1 MPNRAAV
8 TAADL
13 NAAAWRFER
22 APAKVNLGLRV
33 TGKRSDGYHLLDSL
47 VVFASI
53 GDVVALR
60 PTDAAESRLCV
71 RGPFAS
77 ALSGDATDNLVLQA
91 ATAFREAFGGPA
103 VDIILWKHLP
113 VAAGIGGGSAD
124 AAAVLRLLQHGT
136 QIPAEAITDLALKLG
151 ADMPMC
157 LANAPA
163 RIGGI
168 GEALTFL
175 DGIPSV
181 HAVLCN
187 PGVPCS
193 TPAVFKARTGGFSAP
208 ADMPDGPLESAHLAS
223 ITRTFG
229 NDLTAPAI
237 HCAPAINGCL
247 QALERTDGARAHAMS
262 GSGATCFALFETKM
276 AARKAAKTLANAHP
290 DWWVRQA
297 RLKGSAKAA

>member
-1 MPNRAAV
+1 M

-60 PTDAAESRLCV
+60 PSDAKESRLCV
-71 RGPFAS
+71 RGPFAN
-77 ALSGDATDNLVLQA
+77 ALSGDPTDNLVLQA
-91 ATAFREAFGGPA
+91 AEAFRKAFGGPA

-124 AAAVLRLLQHGT
+124 AAAVLRLLQHGA
-136 QIPAEAITDLALKLG
+136 QISEVALMDLALSLG

-168 GEALTFL
+168 GEELTFL
-175 DGIPSV
+175 AGIPSV

-193 TPAVFKARTGGFSAP
+193 TPAVFKARTGDFLAR
-208 ADMPDGPLESAHLAS
+208 ADMPEGPLDNTHLAAV
-223 ITRTFG
+223 TKAFG

-237 HCAPAINGCL
+237 HCAPAISECL

-262 GSGATCFALFETKM
+262 GSGATCFALFGTKI

>member
-1 MPNRAAV
+1 M

-60 PTDAAESRLCV
+60 PSHAEESLLCV
-71 RGPFAS
+71 RGQFAT
-77 ALSGDATDNLVLQA
+77 ALSGDPADNLVLQA

-124 AAAVLRLLQHGT
+124 AAAVLRLLQYGA
-136 QIPAEAITDLALKLG
+136 QISKAALMDLALSLG

-168 GEALTFL
+168 GEELTFL
-175 DGIPSV
+175 DGIPRV

-193 TPAVFKARTGGFSAP
+193 TPAVFKARTGDFSAR
-208 ADMPDGPLESAHLAS
+208 ADMPEGPLDNTHLAAV
-223 ITRTFG
+223 TNTFG

-237 HCAPAINGCL
+237 QCAPTIGDCL
-247 QALERTDGARAHAMS
+247 HALAHTNDVLTHGMS
-262 GSGATCFALFETKM
+262 GSGATCFALFETKI
-276 AARKAAKTLANAHP
+276 AAREAAKTLANAHP

>member
-1 MPNRAAV
+1 M
-8 TAADL
+8 TAADRRR
-13 NAAAWRFER
+13 AAWRFER

-33 TGKRSDGYHLLDSL
+33 TGKRDDGYHLLDSL
-47 VVFASI
+47 VVFANI
-53 GDVVALR
+53 GDVMALR
-60 PTDAAESRLCV
+60 PSDAKESRLCV

-77 ALSGDATDNLVLQA
+77 ALSDELADNLVLQA
-91 ATAFREAFGGPA
+91 TEAFRSAFGGPTI
-103 VDIILWKHLP
+103 DIILWKHLP

-124 AAAVLRLLQHGT
+124 AAAVLRLLQRGKN
-136 QIPAEAITDLALKLG
+136 IYKPALMDLALSLG

-168 GEALTFL
+168 GEELAFL

-193 TPAVFKARTGGFSAP
+193 TPAVFRARAGGFSAR
-208 ADMPDGPLESAHLAS
+208 AELPDGPLDSVALS
-223 ITRTFG
+223 TITKMFG

-237 HCAPAINGCL
+237 QCAPKIGDCL
-247 QALERTDGARAHAMS
+247 HALAHTDDVLTHAMS
-262 GSGATCFALFETKM
+262 GSGATCFALFETKL

>member
-1 MPNRAAV
+1 M
-8 TAADL
+8 TAADRRRT
-13 NAAAWRFER
+13 AWQFEC

-33 TGKRSDGYHLLDSL
+33 TGQRDDGYHLLDSL
-47 VVFASI
+47 VLFASI

-60 PTDAAESRLCV
+60 PTDAKESRLCV
-71 RGPFAS
+71 RGRFAS
-77 ALSGDATDNLVLQA
+77 ALSGELADNLVLQA
-91 ATAFREAFGGPA
+91 AEAFRSAFGGPT
-103 VDIILWKHLP
+103 VEIVLWKHLP

-124 AAAVLRLLQHGT
+124 AAAVLRLLQHGLQT
-136 QIPAEAITDLALKLG
+136 SETALMNLALSLG

-168 GEALTFL
+168 GEELAFL

-187 PGVPCS
+187 PGVSCS
-193 TPAVFKARTGGFSAP
+193 TPAVFKARTGGFSAR
-208 ADMPDGPLESAHLAS
+208 AELPDGPLDSVALS
-223 ITRTFG
+223 IITKMFG
-229 NDLTAPAI
+229 NDLTTPAI
-237 HCAPAINGCL
+237 QCVPKIGDCL
-247 QALERTDGARAHAMS
+247 HALAQTDGALTHTMS
-262 GSGATCFALFETKM
+262 GSGATCFALFETEL
-276 AARKAAKTLANAHP
+276 AARKATKTLANDHP

>member
-1 MPNRAAV
+1 M

-13 NAAAWRFER
+13 NATAWRFEH

-33 TGKRSDGYHLLDSL
+33 TGKRSDGYHFLDSL
-47 VVFASI
+47 VVFANI

-60 PTDAAESRLCV
+60 PSDAKESRLCV
-71 RGPFAS
+71 RGPFTS
-77 ALSGDATDNLVLQA
+77 VLSGVLADNLVLQA
-91 ATAFREAFGGPA
+91 ATAFREAFGGA
-103 VDIILWKHLP
+103 SVDIILWKHLP
-113 VAAGIGGGSAD
+113 VAAGVGGGSAD
-124 AAAVLRLLQHGT
+124 ATAVLRLLQHGT
-136 QIPAEAITDLALKLG
+136 QISEAALMDLALSLG

-157 LANAPA
+157 LANAPV

-168 GEALTFL
+168 GEELTFL

-193 TPAVFKARTGGFSAP
+193 TPAVFKARTGNFSAR
-208 ADMPDGPLESAHLAS
+208 ANMPEGPLDNTHLA
-223 ITRTFG
+223 TLTKAFG

-237 HCAPAINGCL
+237 HCAPAISECL
-247 QALERTDGARAHAMS
+247 QALERTDGTRAHAMS

-276 AARKAAKTLANAHP
+276 DAREAAKTLATAHP

-297 RLKGSAKAA
+297 RLKGSPKAA

>member
-8 TAADL
+8 TAV
-13 NAAAWRFER
+13 NRCRTAWRFER

-33 TGKRSDGYHLLDSL
+33 TGKRDDGYHLLDSL
-47 VVFASI
+47 VLFANI

-60 PTDAAESRLCV
+60 PSDAKKSRLCV
-71 RGPFAS
+71 RGPFAN
-77 ALSGDATDNLVLQA
+77 ALSGDLADNLVLQA
-91 ATAFREAFGGPA
+91 AEAFRSAFGGPT

-124 AAAVLRLLQHGT
+124 AAAVLRLLQRGKDISKT
-136 QIPAEAITDLALKLG
+136 ALIDLALSLG

-157 LANAPA
+157 LANAPV

-168 GEALTFL
+168 GEKLLFL
-175 DGIPSV
+175 DGVPSV
-181 HAVLCN
+181 YAMLCN
-187 PGVPCS
+187 PGIPCS
-193 TPAVFKARTGGFSAP
+193 TPAVFKARTGAFSGMATI
-208 ADMPDGPLESAHLAS
+208 ASATTGVSALAAVA
-223 ITRTFG
+223 RCFG

-237 HCAPAINGCL
+237 QCAPEIGDCL
-247 QALERTDGARAHAMS
+247 RALERTDGTLTHGMS
-262 GSGATCFALFETKM
+262 GSGATCFALFETKL